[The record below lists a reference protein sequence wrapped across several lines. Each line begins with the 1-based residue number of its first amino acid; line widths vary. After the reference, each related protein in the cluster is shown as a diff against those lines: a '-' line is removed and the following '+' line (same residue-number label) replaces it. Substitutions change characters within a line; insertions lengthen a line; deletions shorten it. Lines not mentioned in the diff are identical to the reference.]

1 MTFAPLSLEL
11 LGLVVGAV
19 LIDLAIGDPPWL
31 PHPVVGIGRVIARL
45 ERAWNRGP
53 AAARRRRGLW
63 LAALVVGGTWAIAWG
78 LLAALARWSPWLAGV
93 VELGL
98 LATALATR
106 GLAQAARAVGEPLRL
121 RTLAEARRQ
130 LAMIVGRD
138 TEHLDEAEV
147 TRGTVETVAENT
159 VDGITAPLCWAL
171 LGGAPLALAYKAVNT
186 LDSMVGHR
194 SPRYE
199 DFGKASARLDDAA
212 NWLPARLTALAMGL
226 AARAIPRSRVVGA
239 LAATRRE
246 APCHPSPNAGWP
258 EAMMANLLG
267 VRLGGLNHYGGRPSP
282 RPTLGRPLEPL
293 AAGHIERAIRH
304 MQAGWLGMLILL
316 TSLVL
321 IREWL
326 T

>member
-45 ERAWNRGP
+45 ERAWNQGA
-53 AAARRRRGLW
+53 AAARRRRGVW
-63 LAALVVGGTWAIAWG
+63 LVVLVVGGVGGLTWG
-78 LLAALARWSPWLAGV
+78 LLTALAWWSPWLAGI

-98 LATALATR
+98 LSTALATR
-106 GLAQAARAVGEPLRL
+106 GLAQAARAVGEPLGRSEL
-121 RTLAEARRQ
+121 PEARRQ
-130 LAMIVGRD
+130 LARIVGRD
-138 TEHLDEAEV
+138 TERLDEAGIA
-147 TRGTVETVAENT
+147 RGTVETVAENT

-212 NWLPARLTALAMGL
+212 NWLPARLTALAMWL

-246 APCHPSPNAGWP
+246 APRHPSPNAGWP
-258 EAMMANLLG
+258 EAMMAHLLG

-282 RPTLGRPLEPL
+282 RPPLGRPLEPL

-304 MQAGWLGMLILL
+304 MHAGWLGMLILL